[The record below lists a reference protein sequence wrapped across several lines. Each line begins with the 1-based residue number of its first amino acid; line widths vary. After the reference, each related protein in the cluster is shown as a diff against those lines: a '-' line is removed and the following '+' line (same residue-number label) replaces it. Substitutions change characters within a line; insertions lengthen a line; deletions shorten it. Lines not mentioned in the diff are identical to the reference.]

1 MKLPQASYF
10 LLHSVKS
17 QRENKQCKIN
27 QISSL
32 IFNVAQGQDNKENKM
47 GKDLIQGMC
56 RVACNIELFV
66 MVPYYNIFFYIHR
79 LIKITFLRFITF
91 YEHIF

>member
-47 GKDLIQGMC
+47 GKDLIQGLC
-56 RVACNIELFV
+56 RDACNIALLV
-66 MVPYYNIFFYIHR
+66 LMAY
-79 LIKITFLRFITF
+79 
-91 YEHIF
+91 

>member
-1 MKLPQASYF
+1 M
-10 LLHSVKS
+10 LHSVKS

-47 GKDLIQGMC
+47 GKDLIQGLC
-56 RVACNIELFV
+56 RVSCNIAL
-66 MVPYYNIFFYIHR
+66 
-79 LIKITFLRFITF
+79 LILMA
-91 YEHIF
+91 Y